1 MLRDVWVLVQQR
13 DDTVEDA
20 TFGLLA
26 EARSVLDGH
35 GEGFVTAVAIDTP
48 SSNVLHALGS
58 YGADKVIHVE
68 GLQPGHYYGE
78 LFAQALG
85 SIVQKFKPSCFLMA
99 QSVESADLCARLGA
113 LLETGVVTQAMDF
126 TMSADGK
133 ACALRPKA
141 NGYLFEEVEIDC
153 ASPPIICF
161 VPSVLLP
168 GEPVEGR
175 TAELVK
181 VSADVVFDRLK
192 TKVIEVIEAEPG
204 NLDIEEAEVVIAG
217 GRGVGKGE
225 AFEILHRLAEL
236 LGGSVAGTRPV
247 IDWQTLPFERQIGQT
262 GKTVAPRLIFNCGIS
277 GANEYTAG
285 IEKSQ
290 LSIAINTDPRARIF
304 RFADLGVVGDIH
316 EILPLLISR
325 LRAAKG
331 NGEREV

>member
-1 MLRDVWVLVQQR
+1 LGARTGAWSER
-13 DDTVEDA
+13 NS
-20 TFGLLA
+20 GLLNALAGREQDAA
-26 EARSVLDGH
+26 ERVVDRADRPEQAELLL
-35 GEGFVTAVAIDTP
+35 VA
-48 SSNVLHALGS
+48 
-58 YGADKVIHVE
+58 
-68 GLQPGHYYGE
+68 
-78 LFAQALG
+78 
-85 SIVQKFKPSCFLMA
+85 VQK
-99 QSVESADLCARLGA
+99 
-113 LLETGVVTQAMDF
+113 
-126 TMSADGK
+126 
-133 ACALRPKA
+133 RP
-141 NGYLFEEVEIDC
+141 
-153 ASPPIICF
+153 
-161 VPSVLLP
+161 VLLP

-175 TAELVK
+175 TAELLK

-204 NLDIEEAEVVIAG
+204 NLDIEDAEVVIAG

-304 RFADLGVVGDIH
+304 RFADLGVVGDVQ
-316 EILPLLISR
+316 EILPFLISR
-325 LRAAKG
+325 LQAAKR